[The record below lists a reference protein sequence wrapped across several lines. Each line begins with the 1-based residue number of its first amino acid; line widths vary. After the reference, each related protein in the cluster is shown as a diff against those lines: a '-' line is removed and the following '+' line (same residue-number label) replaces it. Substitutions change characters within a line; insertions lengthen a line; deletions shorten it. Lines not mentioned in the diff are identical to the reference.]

1 MLIDTLYHAIESKTA
16 HFDSVIPVLLRFQTI
31 SEHKKER
38 RSVMLRQSSCMI
50 PSEYNQRRR
59 ERRCI
64 PGIPKFQPAAYKLH
78 FTLHAVIMPPRSI
91 GACWQ
96 QADNEIGIP
105 PPPAHSHRL
114 SVPISRLC
122 GHRVDSSSIGLST
135 AAQAHPAPRYS
146 IVRTSHYQALHI
158 RQDQSDIPHPVCR
171 KTPSVFPTHRTQK
184 KT

>member
-1 MLIDTLYHAIESKTA
+1 
-16 HFDSVIPVLLRFQTI
+16 
-31 SEHKKER
+31 
-38 RSVMLRQSSCMI
+38 MLRQSSCMI

-64 PGIPKFQPAAYKLH
+64 PGIPEFQPAAYKLY
-78 FTLHAVIMPPRSI
+78 FTLHAVIMPPCSI

-96 QADNEIGIP
+96 QADNEIGI

-122 GHRVDSSSIGLST
+122 GHRADSSSIGPST
-135 AAQAHPAPRYS
+135 AAQARPAPRYS

-171 KTPSVFPTHRTQK
+171 KTPSVFPTRRTQK

>member
-1 MLIDTLYHAIESKTA
+1 
-16 HFDSVIPVLLRFQTI
+16 
-31 SEHKKER
+31 
-38 RSVMLRQSSCMI
+38 MLRQSSCMI

-78 FTLHAVIMPPRSI
+78 FALHAVIMPPCSI

-96 QADNEIGIP
+96 QTDNEIGIP
-105 PPPAHSHRL
+105 PPRAHSHRL

-122 GHRVDSSSIGLST
+122 GHRADSSSIGPST
-135 AAQAHPAPRYS
+135 AAQARPAPRYS
-146 IVRTSHYQALHI
+146 IVRTLHYQALHI
-158 RQDQSDIPHPVCR
+158 RQDRSDIPHPVCR
-171 KTPSVFPTHRTQK
+171 KTPSVFPTRRMQK